1 MKALF
6 ALALIC
12 LSVSSFELVDT
23 ISEEE
28 FSALYEVISEEPE
41 VSEFAR
47 GDWEVV
53 GIPGTIHVPKKGPA
67 TDRYKHVKDVTVA
80 LKKGMKSFKA
90 AVALVKWALN
100 HKTGTALTAAAHGP
114 ECHKKWVCSYA
125 YVSKAG
131 WGHTVWCSKRDKFG
145 HHTRMYDYKQG
156 AFFTGGYMV

>member
-47 GDWEVV
+47 GDWEVL
-53 GIPGTIHVPKKGPA
+53 GIPGTVHGPKKGSA
-67 TDRYKHVKDVTVA
+67 ADRTEHYKDIEFI
-80 LKKGMKSFKA
+80 KKGFGSFKA
-90 AVALVKWALN
+90 VVAFVRGGLSHPKSSYEYSYSED
-100 HKTGTALTAAAHGP
+100 HKN
-114 ECHKKWVCSYA
+114 WICSYA
-125 YVSKAG
+125 YVKKAG
-131 WGHTVWCSKRDKFG
+131 WGHTLWCSKRDKFG